1 MARQIWKAPTSHRI
15 LKDMLNLR
23 RPLVVFDLE
32 TTGVSVTHDRIVE
45 ICLLKVFPDMREE
58 IRTYRINPGIPIPA
72 GATAVHGISNADV
85 ADKPSFKM
93 MAAELHA
100 YLKDCDFG
108 GFNSNKFDFPMLVEE
123 FFRAGIEFDVRGCKF
138 IDAQRIYHMKEPR
151 TLSAAYK
158 FYCSRDLENAHS
170 AEADTVATWEII
182 RAQMSKYQDLPQEI
196 EGLHKLTGQD
206 LLADLAGR
214 LVFNDKGDV
223 IFNFGKHKGRT
234 VKDVLL
240 NEPGYYNWMMDG
252 DFPQQT
258 KNVLSRIRL
267 SLKSN

>member
-1 MARQIWKAPTSHRI
+1 
-15 LKDMLNLR
+15 MLNLR

-45 ICLLKVFPDMREE
+45 ICLLKVYPDTREE
-58 IRTYRINPGIPIPA
+58 IRTYRINPGIPIPP

-85 ADKPSFKM
+85 ADKPSFKQ
-93 MAAELHA
+93 MAAELNQ
-100 YLKDCDFG
+100 YLTDCDFG

-123 FFRAGIEFDVRGCKF
+123 FYRAGIEFDVQPCKF

-151 TLSAAYK
+151 TLSAAFK
-158 FYCSRDLENAHS
+158 FYCDRDLENAHS

-182 RAQMSKYQDLPQEI
+182 KAQMQKYRDLPEDV

-206 LLADLAGR
+206 QLADLAGR
-214 LVFNDKGDV
+214 LTFNEQHEV
-223 IFNFGKHKGRT
+223 VFNFGKHKGKT
-234 VKDVLL
+234 VKTVLL
-240 NEPGYYNWMMDG
+240 TEPGYYNWMMEG

-258 KNVLSRIRL
+258 KNVLSRIRRDIKTNL
-267 SLKSN
+267 

>member
-1 MARQIWKAPTSHRI
+1 
-15 LKDMLNLR
+15 MLNLR

-85 ADKPSFKM
+85 ADKPSFKS
-93 MAAELHA
+93 MAPELHA
-100 YLKDCDFG
+100 YLRDCDFG

-123 FFRAGIEFDVRGCKF
+123 FFRAGIEFDVRACKF

-151 TLSAAYK
+151 TLSAAYE

-182 RAQMSKYQDLPQEI
+182 RAQINKYQDLPQEI

-214 LVFNDKGDV
+214 LVFNDKGEV

-240 NEPGYYNWMMDG
+240 NEPGYYNWMMEG

-258 KNVLSRIRL
+258 KNVMSRIRL

>member
-1 MARQIWKAPTSHRI
+1 
-15 LKDMLNLR
+15 MLNLR

-85 ADKPSFKM
+85 ADKPSFKS
-93 MAAELHA
+93 MAPELHA
-100 YLKDCDFG
+100 YLRDCDFG

-123 FFRAGIEFDVRGCKF
+123 FFRAGIEFDVRACKF

-151 TLSAAYK
+151 TLSAAYE

-182 RAQMSKYQDLPQEI
+182 RAQMNKYQDLPQEI
-196 EGLHKLTGQD
+196 EGLHKLTGKICWQIWP
-206 LLADLAGR
+206 ADWYS
-214 LVFNDKGDV
+214 
-223 IFNFGKHKGRT
+223 T
-234 VKDVLL
+234 
-240 NEPGYYNWMMDG
+240 
-252 DFPQQT
+252 T
-258 KNVLSRIRL
+258 KE
-267 SLKSN
+267 K

>member
-1 MARQIWKAPTSHRI
+1 
-15 LKDMLNLR
+15 MLNLR

-45 ICLLKVFPDMREE
+45 IFLLKVFPDMREE

-100 YLKDCDFG
+100 YLRDCDFG

-123 FFRAGIEFDVRGCKF
+123 FFRAGIEFDVRACKF

-170 AEADTVATWEII
+170 AEADTIATWEII
-182 RAQMSKYQDLPQEI
+182 RAQMQKYADLPQEI

-214 LVFNDKGDV
+214 LVFNDKGEV

>member
-1 MARQIWKAPTSHRI
+1 
-15 LKDMLNLR
+15 MLNLR

-45 ICLLKVFPDMREE
+45 ICLLKVFPDFREE
-58 IRTYRINPGIPIPA
+58 IRTYLVNPGIPIPA

-85 ADKPSFKM
+85 ADKPSFKELS
-93 MAAELHA
+93 AELNI
-100 YLKDCDFG
+100 YLRDCDFG

-123 FFRAGIEFDVRGCKF
+123 FFRAGIEFDIQKCKF

-158 FYCSRDLENAHS
+158 
-170 AEADTVATWEII
+170 T
-182 RAQMSKYQDLPQEI
+182 DLPEDI

-214 LVFNDKGDV
+214 LVFSEKGD
-223 IFNFGKHKGRT
+223 ILFNFGKHKGKL
-234 VKDVLL
+234 VKDILL
-240 NEPGYYNWMMDG
+240 NEPGYYNWMMEG

-258 KNVLSRIRL
+258 KNVLTRLRL

>member
-1 MARQIWKAPTSHRI
+1 VCA
-15 LKDMLNLR
+15 
-23 RPLVVFDLE
+23 
-32 TTGVSVTHDRIVE
+32 
-45 ICLLKVFPDMREE
+45 
-58 IRTYRINPGIPIPA
+58 
-72 GATAVHGISNADV
+72 
-85 ADKPSFKM
+85 
-93 MAAELHA
+93 
-100 YLKDCDFG
+100 
-108 GFNSNKFDFPMLVEE
+108 
-123 FFRAGIEFDVRGCKF
+123 CKF

-170 AEADTVATWEII
+170 AEADTIATWEII
-182 RAQMSKYQDLPQEI
+182 RAQMGKYQDLPQEI

-240 NEPGYYNWMMDG
+240 NEPGYYNWMMEG

-258 KNVLSRIRL
+258 KNVMSRIRL

>member
-1 MARQIWKAPTSHRI
+1 
-15 LKDMLNLR
+15 MLNLR

-32 TTGVSVTHDRIVE
+32 TTGVSVTYDRIVE
-45 ICLLKVFPDMREE
+45 ICMLKVYPDMREE

-85 ADKPSFKM
+85 ADKPSFKS
-93 MAAELHA
+93 MAPELHA
-100 YLKDCDFG
+100 YLRDCDFG

-123 FFRAGIEFDVRGCKF
+123 FFRAGIEFDVHACKF

-158 FYCSRDLENAHS
+158 FYCNRDLENAHS
-170 AEADTVATWEII
+170 AEADTIATWEII
-182 RAQMSKYQDLPQEI
+182 RAQMGKYQDLPQEI

-214 LVFNDKGDV
+214 LVFNDKGEV

-240 NEPGYYNWMMDG
+240 NEPGYYNWMMEG
-252 DFPQQT
+252 DFAQQT
-258 KNVLSRIRL
+258 KNVLSRIRQ

>member
-1 MARQIWKAPTSHRI
+1 
-15 LKDMLNLR
+15 MLNLR

-85 ADKPSFKM
+85 ADKPSFKS
-93 MAAELHA
+93 MAPELHA
-100 YLKDCDFG
+100 YLRDCDFG

-123 FFRAGIEFDVRGCKF
+123 FFRAGIEFDVRACKF

-151 TLSAAYK
+151 TLSAAYE

-182 RAQMSKYQDLPQEI
+182 RAQMNKYQDLPQEI

-214 LVFNDKGDV
+214 LVFNDKGEV

-240 NEPGYYNWMMDG
+240 NEPGYYNWMMEG

-258 KNVLSRIRL
+258 KNVMSRIRL

>member
-1 MARQIWKAPTSHRI
+1 
-15 LKDMLNLR
+15 MLNLR

-85 ADKPSFKM
+85 ADKPSFKEM
-93 MAAELHA
+93 SKELYT
-100 YLKDCDFG
+100 YLQECDFG

-123 FFRAGIEFDVRGCKF
+123 FFRAGVEFDVRGCKF

-182 RAQMSKYQDLPQEI
+182 RAQMQKYTDLPEDI
-196 EGLHKLTGQD
+196 DGLHKLTGQD

-214 LVFNDKGDV
+214 LVFNDKGEV

-240 NEPGYYNWMMDG
+240 NEPGYYNWMMEG

-258 KNVLSRIRL
+258 KNVMSRIRL

>member
-1 MARQIWKAPTSHRI
+1 
-15 LKDMLNLR
+15 MLNLR

-45 ICLLKVFPDMREE
+45 ICLLKVFPDFREE
-58 IRTYRINPGIPIPA
+58 IRTYRVNPGIPIPA

-85 ADKPSFKM
+85 ADKPSFKELS
-93 MAAELHA
+93 AELNL
-100 YLKDCDFG
+100 YLRDCDFG

-123 FFRAGIEFDVRGCKF
+123 FFRAGIEFDIQKCKF

-158 FYCSRDLENAHS
+158 FYCSRELENAHS

-182 RAQMSKYQDLPQEI
+182 RAQLHKYTDLPEDI

-214 LVFNDKGDV
+214 LVFSEKGD
-223 IFNFGKHKGRT
+223 ILFNFGKHKGKL
-234 VKDVLL
+234 VKDILL

-258 KNVLSRIRL
+258 KNVLTRLRL